1 MRPDRPDG
9 VSLRHYDGLGAVW
22 TVKKASG
29 RHPDPFGSFRTPFGQ
44 HRVLIA
50 RRAREENFQNNIPT
64 YVPTFAGVGVNMST
78 STFAMNHFHIL
89 IHPYSPRAQP
99 LCSGCLGELG
109 TALER

>member
-50 RRAREENFQNNIPT
+50 RGAREENFQNNIPT
-64 YVPTFAGVGVNMST
+64 YVPTFAVVGVNMPT
-78 STFAMNHFHIL
+78 KTFAVKQINGYRG
-89 IHPYSPRAQP
+89 P
-99 LCSGCLGELG
+99 
-109 TALER
+109 